1 MVSTGNDFV
10 KMHRQAEEEQAGLS
24 KTISKY
30 RSQGCVFAVEVTV
43 KDNHL
48 NVTEGGNA
56 TLQCTYTTT
65 VESLSE
71 LNIQWTFLG
80 TTTKKPKQSAIQP
93 AHFYQIQQTSCATGY
108 NVDDSSVMLCPKTVH
123 MFDRRGLCNW
133 QHQIYFSEG
142 KQIYI
147 NEEFKGRLV
156 ATHAPGN
163 ASITIEKL
171 RPSDTGDYLCQVDNP
186 PDFTGTNIRSI
197 VLTVLVEALYF
208 VIVPPSKPTCGI
220 DPHPAKTDAAIL
232 NCHSNQGVP
241 TPKYHWMEIVNNVHQ
256 NISGHSDPRTGILT
270 ISNVSQHEHGIYQCT
285 AFNSLGNMTCTVDLS
300 ALLASEND
308 HVIGAIIGAILA
320 AIVIGAIVW
329 VIAKK
334 TKKRAKKNMEKDT
347 EFQVKQEP
355 RKTSTTYASV
365 PTDHASAAATNA
377 TDAQLSEASEIH
389 SHPNETPLLSENVVP
404 SGTEK
409 TPNEEIEGVGT
420 HAV

>member
-1 MVSTGNDFV
+1 DFILCCFMVLINASMLTLRFRLL
-10 KMHRQAEEEQAGLS
+10 MTLIAFS
-24 KTISKY
+24 
-30 RSQGCVFAVEVTV
+30 GCVFAVEVTV
-43 KDNHL
+43 KYNHL
-48 NVTEGGNA
+48 NATEGGNV

-65 VESLSE
+65 VDNLSE

-80 TTTKKPKQSAIQP
+80 TTTKKPKQ
-93 AHFYQIQQTSCATGY
+93 QTSCATGY
-108 NVDDSSVMLCPKTVH
+108 NVDDNSVMLCPKTVH
-123 MFDRRGLCNW
+123 MFDRRGLCSW

-171 RPSDTGDYLCQVDNP
+171 RPSDTGNYLCQVDNP
-186 PDFTGTNIRSI
+186 PDFDGTNIRSI
-197 VLTVLVEALYF
+197 VLTVL
-208 VIVPPSKPTCGI
+208 
-220 DPHPAKTDAAIL
+220 
-232 NCHSNQGVP
+232 
-241 TPKYHWMEIVNNVHQ
+241 
-256 NISGHSDPRTGILT
+256 
-270 ISNVSQHEHGIYQCT
+270 
-285 AFNSLGNMTCTVDLS
+285 
-300 ALLASEND
+300 ASEND
-308 HVIGAIIGAILA
+308 HIIGAIIGAILA

-334 TKKRAKKNMEKDT
+334 TKKKAKKNMEKDT

-355 RKTSTTYASV
+355 RKASTTYASV
-365 PTDHASAAATNA
+365 PTDDASAAATNA
-377 TDAQLSEASEIH
+377 TDAQLSEASEVH

>member
-1 MVSTGNDFV
+1 MVNVFNWAIWECVWFGYFSC
-10 KMHRQAEEEQAGLS
+10 EQP
-24 KTISKY
+24 
-30 RSQGCVFAVEVTV
+30 GCVFAVEVTV

-48 NVTEGGNA
+48 NATEGGNV

-65 VESLSE
+65 MENLSG

-80 TTTKKPKQSAIQP
+80 TTTKKPKQ
-93 AHFYQIQQTSCATGY
+93 QTSCATGY
-108 NVDDSSVMLCPKTVH
+108 NMDDSSVMLCPKTVH
-123 MFDRRGLCNW
+123 MFDRRGLCSW

-186 PDFTGTNIRSI
+186 PDFQGTNIRSI
-197 VLTVLVEALYF
+197 VLTVLV
-208 VIVPPSKPTCGI
+208 PPSKPTCVI
-220 DPHPAKTDAAIL
+220 STHPAKTNAATL
-232 NCHSNQGVP
+232 SCHSNQGVP
-241 TPKYHWMEIVNNVHQ
+241 TPKYHWVEIVNNVHQ
-256 NISGHSDPRTGILT
+256 NISDPRTGILT
-270 ISNVSQHEHGIYQCT
+270 ISNVSQHEHSIYQCT
-285 AFNSLGNMTCTVDLS
+285 AFNSLGNETCTVDLS

-308 HVIGAIIGAILA
+308 HIIGAIIGAILA

-365 PTDHASAAATNA
+365 PTDDASAAATNA
-377 TDAQLSEASEIH
+377 TDAQLSEASEVH